1 MGFSIPHLLVLLA
14 IVVLVFGTKRLKNV
28 GADLGD
34 AIKGFRNAVKEGE
47 EATKT
52 NANNDGEVLE
62 GEVVSKEKDKA

>member
-62 GEVVSKEKDKA
+62 GEVVNKENDKA

>member
-52 NANNDGEVLE
+52 NANNNGEVLE
-62 GEVVSKEKDKA
+62 GEVVNKEKDKA